1 MKKILLNPL
10 FAPVCVLLY
19 VSLFFLTHLTTS
31 ADALFH
37 FTSTTLETITYTVYA
52 LTAIV
57 IVWTAHDFRGKPFNT
72 FLLFVFL
79 FICALLREMGIQ
91 HWLTKTDTTAFKLP
105 FFTNPNNP
113 LHEKLIAGYIL
124 LVVAIV
130 VIYLLVR
137 YLPILFKSFFR
148 FNPIA
153 WTVATLGGTGIVC
166 KIADRFPGNYK
177 KIMET
182 PLDPSIHAYIELFEE
197 TTESALPWLFALAL
211 IQYHLTRRS
220 SSKSF
225 ENPSE

>member
-1 MKKILLNPL
+1 M
-10 FAPVCVLLY
+10 
-19 VSLFFLTHLTTS
+19 
-31 ADALFH
+31 
-37 FTSTTLETITYTVYA
+37 
-52 LTAIV
+52 
-57 IVWTAHDFRGKPFNT
+57 
-72 FLLFVFL
+72 
-79 FICALLREMGIQ
+79 
-91 HWLTKTDTTAFKLP
+91 TKTDTTAFKLP

-113 LHEKLIAGYIL
+113 LHEKLIASYIL

-197 TTESALPWLFALAL
+197 TTESALPLLFALAL
-211 IQYHLTRRS
+211 IQYHFSQKKSRQPSALFVGGERGIRTPGKLPFNGFQDRRIRPLCHLS
-220 SSKSF
+220 EKAQGSLRTILVLPRTWPRRMLFSALYLCVPRKKSASVPGP
-225 ENPSE
+225 EWVPMTLPT